1 MLFLKLEFL
10 WVNFF
15 SLIFFTKVYHSL
27 EISGL
32 CIMWHKI
39 CTNFWNTKTYVV
51 LKMNALFIRVTYT
64 DVSWNE
70 KFGFHIRKIWQI
82 LKYFTRTV
90 PLFAE
95 KCNTIL
101 VLFSKKKSHKKW
113 PLVEAANYIL
123 ISTKRILMPKNGNH
137 TCLYSGCYI
146 YYLLVYTVSI
156 FNNFTR
162 YLEQKKIT
170 VIFA

>member
-1 MLFLKLEFL
+1 MHYVTQNLHKFLEYENIRSF
-10 WVNFF
+10 
-15 SLIFFTKVYHSL
+15 
-27 EISGL
+27 
-32 CIMWHKI
+32 
-39 CTNFWNTKTYVV
+39 

-82 LKYFTRTV
+82 LKYFTRKQCHFFLKSV
-90 PLFAE
+90 ILF
-95 KCNTIL
+95 C
-101 VLFSKKKSHKKW
+101 FFFQKKSHKKW